1 MLLESTAIAVTD
13 MLTNSFSSLSSAL
26 MQSISLNKFAH
37 FEITLFHRNL
47 SHTFSLCLFLSV
59 DQPIKHL
66 RHHKKMNETQSRVH
80 KPKYTHTPQSQTSRQ
95 IWLLTQKLPEL
106 IKYKCV
112 FMCKEICMFMPTVS
126 FDFGCRQLSCFRLLA
141 PYWWM
146 ACFFPRFIYL
156 LRMHWKA
163 ND

>member
-1 MLLESTAIAVTD
+1 MSHSTNLTD

-66 RHHKKMNETQSRVH
+66 RHHKKMNETQS
-80 KPKYTHTPQSQTSRQ
+80 QTQIRQ